1 MGNAEVL
8 VRRKLIALM
17 KSTAENAQAA
27 VRVDKELG
35 ERFGL
40 TVGTRQGDPISAPT
54 FIKYFKRIVNVI
66 RDRDTEVWIQGHNT
80 NNLKFADDI
89 DMIEEDRNKLQETI
103 NEVRKAGEAAGIK
116 TNVGEQKTMVTA
128 KENIEEQI
136 ELEDINIEHVTEL
149 TYL

>member
-1 MGNAEVL
+1 ML
-8 VRRKLIALM
+8 
-17 KSTAENAQAA
+17 
-27 VRVDKELG
+27 
-35 ERFGL
+35 FG
-40 TVGTRQGDPISAPT
+40 TG
-54 FIKYFKRIVNVI
+54 
-66 RDRDTEVWIQGHNT
+66 IQKCGYKAIYNK